1 MENIQAV
8 LFDLDG
14 LIVDSENLAVQVWT
28 KLCQEQGFELREE
41 MYRVG
46 VGKGFPHFL
55 ATLSSFFGSGFDV
68 EKVRER
74 RPLIWEEFLSTQ
86 GLPRKTGFDTLLHFL
101 EQNNY
106 RRAIA
111 TSTERPLVERRFRAS
126 GVDPSR
132 FHAVVTGDEVPRV
145 KPAPDL
151 YLRAA
156 ELVGVP
162 PENCL
167 ALEDSDVGAKAAN
180 AAGVR
185 VIVIPDLFQP
195 SEETLSFAF
204 AVKDSLEGVYD
215 FLKGTSNGTS

>member
-111 TSTERPLVERRFRAS
+111 TSAPARCWPPIPGSPAGRGGLRRQSDCAPPNR
-126 GVDPSR
+126 
-132 FHAVVTGDEVPRV
+132 VPM
-145 KPAPDL
+145 L
-151 YLRAA
+151 
-156 ELVGVP
+156 G
-162 PENCL
+162 
-167 ALEDSDVGAKAAN
+167 
-180 AAGVR
+180 
-185 VIVIPDLFQP
+185 
-195 SEETLSFAF
+195 
-204 AVKDSLEGVYD
+204 
-215 FLKGTSNGTS
+215 